1 MAKKQPHQK
10 EASEQS
16 EWPRYKKDITRIFIR
31 FLLGGFILSVFEFL
45 EITFIQIPNV
55 YVWAIIIVAFL
66 SLLCELY
73 KHKTELS
80 TLAYSI
86 ENLAVLVVITIL
98 FLGYSYL
105 SLQFQIYSNTAIPY
119 LPLAGLA
126 IIIFLSTTIFF
137 GVYYMLMYLLV
148 YRLGSIVWN
157 FLKEHV
163 LHKKYTKSDIF
174 ALGLSILI
182 IAALGY
188 IEYESQLATASV
200 SFFDITQALTLATG
214 AIIAIMPLFIIGLM
228 QIPIK
233 DKNPFLKTNAPL
245 HKIIKEIVR
254 VEQMVV
260 YAFAAFLITII
271 FINVSHGNFIS
282 NLPNVF
288 TKYNFTNFNSII
300 QWTTN
305 FVAILFSEV
314 YFFAFIIGIAYLI
327 VGIFH
332 FQKVFKTLA
341 DNIK

>member
-16 EWPRYKKDITRIFIR
+16 ELPHYKKDGTRIFIR
-31 FLLGGFILSVFEFL
+31 FLLAGFILAVFEVL
-45 EITFIQIPNV
+45 EILFIQIPNV
-55 YVWAIIIVAFL
+55 YVLAIIIVALL
-66 SLLCELY
+66 SLLYEHS

-86 ENLAVLVVITIL
+86 ENLAVLVVIAIL

-105 SLQFQIYSNTAIPY
+105 SLQFQIYSNAAIPY
-119 LPLAGLA
+119 LHLAGLA

-137 GVYYMLMYLLV
+137 GVYYMLMYLLG

-157 FLKEHV
+157 FLNVHV
-163 LHKKYTKSDIF
+163 LHKNYTKSDIC
-174 ALGLSILI
+174 ALGMSILI
-182 IAALGY
+182 ITALGY

-200 SFFDITQALTLATG
+200 SFFDITQTLTLATG
-214 AIIAIMPLFIIGLM
+214 AIIAIVPLFIIGLM

-233 DKNPFLKTNAPL
+233 DKNLFLKTHAPL

-260 YAFAAFLITII
+260 YAFAAFLIII
-271 FINVSHGNFIS
+271 ILTDVSHGNFIS
-282 NLPNVF
+282 NLPNVL
-288 TKYNFTNFNSII
+288 TKYNFTSFNSII

-327 VGIFH
+327 VGIIR
-332 FQKVFKTLA
+332 FQKAFKILA